1 MLRIREPFQSR
12 VSVVEQPFLTNLR
25 TYNFTNA
32 KHGTSTCIVAYT
44 HFLRLCIPMS
54 RYTLWC
60 YIGSVVLVVSI
71 FFKKNANLLQV
82 FHVRNLS
89 RKIVFF

>member
-1 MLRIREPFQSR
+1 MLHIREPFQSR

-44 HFLRLCIPMS
+44 HSYDCVFLGL
-54 RYTLWC
+54 
-60 YIGSVVLVVSI
+60 YIHSGVILD
-71 FFKKNANLLQV
+71 Q
-82 FHVRNLS
+82 
-89 RKIVFF
+89 